1 MGRFFSALLICFACL
16 ANTCFSSTEGLKN
29 MDNKHPVVTFTT
41 NFGDFKAE
49 LYEDKAP
56 ETVAN
61 FLQYVKDGHF
71 DRTIFHRVID
81 GFMIQGGGFTK
92 DMQQKPT
99 RAAIKNEADN
109 GLKNTVGTLAMA
121 RTLDVNSATAQFFIN
136 VSDNGFLDF
145 KSKNPSEYGYAVF
158 GKVIEGMST
167 IEKIKNVKTGS
178 KEGHRDVPVE
188 TVEILS
194 ATIDAAK

>member
-1 MGRFFSALLICFACL
+1 MSKICFALLTSFSCL
-16 ANTCFSSTEGLKN
+16 VSLCFSSTEGLN
-29 MDNKHPVVTFTT
+29 SMNNKHPVVSFTT

-71 DRTIFHRVID
+71 DHTIFHRVID

-92 DMQQKPT
+92 DMQQKST

-109 GLKNTVGTLAMA
+109 GLKNTIGTLAMA
-121 RTLDVNSATAQFFIN
+121 RTSDINSATAQFFIN
-136 VSDNGFLDF
+136 VADNGFLDF
-145 KSKNPSEYGYAVF
+145 KSKNPSEHGYAVF
-158 GKVIEGMST
+158 GKVIEGMDT
-167 IEKIKNVKTGS
+167 IRKIQKVKTGS
-178 KEGHRDVPVE
+178 KEGHRDVPLE
-188 TVEILS
+188 SVEIIK
-194 ATIDAAK
+194 ATVDKN